1 MTDKQVTKT
10 SASLAAADL
19 SASADNALAAL
30 GHAGENAVALVEAW
44 VKAGNA
50 AAVNVASD
58 SATGAAR
65 KAARRGLNV
74 LKARGVAVPTASHV
88 ASVTGEKSPEIAEA
102 LMLAPDGGG
111 SVCLVLTSRSVTSR
125 AHSVFVYLHDDF
137 GVHRVNVG
145 DLSQSQLKEA
155 LARALPGADYRPVKV
170 PVGWARARIAAAR
183 KTHAARGVPEPLGFS
198 SAQSLLEPV
207 PSEPEEHPFDGEGL
221 ELGDEDAQDLAKNS
235 HGLHLLPEFRGWFP
249 PKQAVDEMLLKLGER
264 LTPGSEPDP
273 EDLKAKLEEEVVSA
287 TDRYFTP
294 ERREALSR
302 VMKDSA
308 LSVLSREGEVRTLE
322 VVATIKNIRDAGLIT
337 NPPHEVGFLRGFF
350 DKAISA
356 MAYQDGGRL
365 RIPIPRAVE
374 ASENAG
380 LENLSP

>member
-1 MTDKQVTKT
+1 MTDKQPSK
-10 SASLAAADL
+10 SSPALAAADL

-30 GHAGENAVALVEAW
+30 ERAGENAVALVEAW

-50 AAVNVASD
+50 AAVNVASERA
-58 SATGAAR
+58 SGPSR

-74 LKARGVAVPTASHV
+74 LKARGVAIPTTNHV
-88 ASVTGEKSPEIAEA
+88 TSVAGEKAPEIEEA

-111 SVCLVLTSRSVTSR
+111 SVCLVITSRSPTSR

-183 KTHAARGVPEPLGFS
+183 QKHAARGVPEPLGFS
-198 SAQSLLEPV
+198 SARSLLEPV

-235 HGLHLLPEFRGWFP
+235 QALHFLPEFRGWFP
-249 PKQAVDEMLLKLGER
+249 PKEAIDEMLLKVGER
-264 LTPGSEPDP
+264 MTPGREPDP
-273 EDLKAKLEEEVVSA
+273 EELKKNLEEEVAAA
-287 TDRYFTP
+287 TDRFFTP
-294 ERREALSR
+294 ERRDSLAR

-322 VVATIKNIRDAGLIT
+322 VVATMKNIRDAGLIT
-337 NPPHEVGFLRGFF
+337 NPPHEVGFLRAFF

-356 MAYQDGGRL
+356 MAYQDGGRI
-365 RIPIPRAVE
+365 RIPMPRAPE
-374 ASENAG
+374 AASNAG
-380 LENLSP
+380 A

>member
-1 MTDKQVTKT
+1 MTDKQTSKS

-30 GHAGENAVALVEAW
+30 EHAGENAVALVEAW

-50 AAVNVASD
+50 AAVNLAAD
-58 SATGAAR
+58 SAAGAAR

-74 LKARGVAVPTASHV
+74 LKARGIAIPTARHV

-102 LMLAPDGGG
+102 LMLAPDGSG
-111 SVCLVLTSRSVTSR
+111 SICLVITSRSPTSR

-137 GVHRVNVG
+137 GVHRVNTG

-155 LARALPGADYRPVKV
+155 IARALPGADYRPVKV
-170 PVGWARARIAAAR
+170 PVAWARARIAAAR
-183 KTHAARGVPEPLGFS
+183 KTHAGRGVPEPLGFS
-198 SAQSLLEPV
+198 SAQSLLEPI

-249 PKQAVDEMLLKLGER
+249 PKPAIDEMLVKLGER
-264 LTPGSEPDP
+264 LTPGAEPNA
-273 EDLKAKLEEEVVSA
+273 EELQKKLEEEVVAA

-294 ERREALSR
+294 ERREILSR

-308 LSVLSREGEVRTLE
+308 LSVLAREGEVRTLE
-322 VVATIKNIRDAGLIT
+322 VVATMKNIRDAGLIT

-365 RIPIPRAVE
+365 RIPMPRPAE
-374 ASENAG
+374 ASDAAAV
-380 LENLSP
+380 